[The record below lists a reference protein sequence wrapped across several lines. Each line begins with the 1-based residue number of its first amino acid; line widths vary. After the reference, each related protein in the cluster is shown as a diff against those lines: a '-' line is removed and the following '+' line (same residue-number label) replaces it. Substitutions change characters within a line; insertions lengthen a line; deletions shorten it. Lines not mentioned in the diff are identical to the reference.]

1 MILQIIVFVIMLA
14 LFVGSFMCMT
24 ANSDRRGIGLGDDY
38 AWYSIM
44 MMFGAIAAFF
54 FLAFGPNGLLDD
66 SSGNATEFPTV
77 NITSTAVPK

>member
-1 MILQIIVFVIMLA
+1 MTLQVIVLLLMLA

>member
-14 LFVGSFMCMT
+14 FFVGSFMCMT

>member
-54 FLAFGPNGLLDD
+54 FLAFGPNGVLDD

>member
-1 MILQIIVFVIMLA
+1 MILQITVLLLMLA
-14 LFVGSFMCMT
+14 FLVGSFMCMT

-66 SSGNATEFPTV
+66 SSGNATEFSSVNVTPTNV
-77 NITSTAVPK
+77 RK

>member
-1 MILQIIVFVIMLA
+1 MMLQIIVFVIMLA
-14 LFVGSFMCMT
+14 LLVGSFMCMT

-77 NITSTAVPK
+77 NITSTAVQK